1 MCVCAIFDSQLA
13 VATVLWGLALR
24 EVLKDEAEVSQAVF
38 KWGQGQDSGLIGRV
52 QLEDRQQPPAPGRT
66 IGRGLEDS

>member
-1 MCVCAIFDSQLA
+1 MA
-13 VATVLWGLALR
+13 VQWGLALR

-38 KWGQGQDSGLIGRV
+38 KWVKGQDSGLIGRI

-66 IGRGLEDS
+66 IRRGLEER